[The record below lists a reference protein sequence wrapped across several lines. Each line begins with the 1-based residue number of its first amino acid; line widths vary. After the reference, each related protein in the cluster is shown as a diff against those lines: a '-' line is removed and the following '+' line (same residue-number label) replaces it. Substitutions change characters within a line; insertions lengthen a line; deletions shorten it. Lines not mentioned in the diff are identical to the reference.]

1 LLIITIKKTKIMT
14 KQNEYFPQSVPHPGT
29 TLAEKLEEL
38 GMGPKEFAVRTGKPE
53 KTVTAILKGTSSI
66 TPDMAVLFENVLHIP
81 AHFWL
86 NKQQS
91 YDEYLARTKN
101 KVNVKSAIKWAKNF
115 PLSEMIKKGWIAEKQ
130 NMEEKTETLLQFFRI
145 SNPSAW
151 EDYYISQ
158 KLKLD
163 FRISLNNSH
172 EPHAIS
178 AWLRQGEVMAETIN
192 SGGYDEKKFKDLLP
206 EIKSLMASRSTPFK
220 KLQEICLSAGVKL
233 VYTPSLPKAPISG
246 STRWINDTPLIQLS
260 GRYNRIDSFWFTFF
274 HESGHILLHGKKD
287 IFLEAVNYT
296 GRDDSKEAE
305 ADAFAIKWTLS
316 EHEEAEILEVFQID
330 DEVIED
336 FAKKFNTHP
345 GIIVGRLQR
354 NGWKSPKFG
363 RKYLDP
369 VVLVE

>member
-1 LLIITIKKTKIMT
+1 MA
-14 KQNEYFPQSVPHPGT
+14 KQNEYFPQSVPHPGV

-66 TPDMAVLFENVLHIP
+66 TPDMAVLFENVLYIP

-101 KVNVKSAIKWAKNF
+101 KATLKNAVNWAKNF
-115 PLSEMIKKGWIAEKQ
+115 PLAEMIKKGWLSEKQ
-130 NMEEKTETLLQFFRI
+130 NLEEKTEMLLQFFRI
-145 SNPSAW
+145 SNQSAW

-163 FRISLNNSH
+163 FRISLNNTQ

-178 AWLRQGEVMAETIN
+178 AWLRQGEIMAENIN
-192 SGGYDEKKFKDLLP
+192 SDDYDEKRFRNLLP
-206 EIKSLMASRSTPFK
+206 EIKSLMATDSNPFK
-220 KLQEICLSAGVKL
+220 KLQEMCLSVGVKL
-233 VYTPSLPKAPISG
+233 VYTPCLPKAPISG

-260 GRYNRIDSFWFTFF
+260 GRYNRMDSFWFTFF
-274 HESGHILLHGKKD
+274 HEAGHILLHGKKE

-296 GRDDSKEAE
+296 GKDDSKEAE
-305 ADAFAIKWTLS
+305 ADSFAIKWTLS
-316 EHEEAEILEVFQID
+316 ESEEAEINEVFQID
-330 DEVIED
+330 DEVIER

-345 GIIVGRLQR
+345 GIIVGRLR
-354 NGWKSPKFG
+354 HKGLKSQKFG

-369 VVLVE
+369 VILVE